1 MDSNSSS
8 SDVIEECANS
18 YEKVYM
24 VPTHH
29 KSYTF
34 KKDYPA
40 NFVDHLLSK
49 EKWKEII
56 EQSEKVMIVC
66 CREKRERDLINI
78 PKIMVILACVS
89 IGLLVGFF
97 FSICLYTASDEE
109 NEYLKYFSIICMSA
123 SNLLGIAL
131 ATCNYCKKVRDFVDL
146 DDILKENMDE
156 YLKKMNDSYNNKII
170 FGYSKEKKWIE
181 CNLLIPKKRS

>member
-49 EKWKEII
+49 EKWKEIM
-56 EQSEKVMIVC
+56 SEDK
-66 CREKRERDLINI
+66 
-78 PKIMVILACVS
+78 
-89 IGLLVGFF
+89 
-97 FSICLYTASDEE
+97 
-109 NEYLKYFSIICMSA
+109 
-123 SNLLGIAL
+123 
-131 ATCNYCKKVRDFVDL
+131 
-146 DDILKENMDE
+146 
-156 YLKKMNDSYNNKII
+156 
-170 FGYSKEKKWIE
+170 
-181 CNLLIPKKRS
+181 